1 MPTIIVCAITLLF
14 LIFTL
19 EPTDRLI
26 PIGAAESLNNPHG
39 EQN

>member
-1 MPTIIVCAITLLF
+1 MPTMIVCAMTLLF
-14 LIFTL
+14 VIFTL
-19 EPTDRLI
+19 ELTERLI